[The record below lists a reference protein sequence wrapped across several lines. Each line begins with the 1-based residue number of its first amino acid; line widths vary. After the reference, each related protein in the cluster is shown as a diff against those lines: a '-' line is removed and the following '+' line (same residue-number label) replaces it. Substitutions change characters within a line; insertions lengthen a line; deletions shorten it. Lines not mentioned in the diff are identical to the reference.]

1 MCNNSA
7 FQHCQCSNLTEEQCT
22 VIEWTVGLTDLSVSL
37 LCGII
42 ILLLSLKLKSEVYN
56 SAEKRMSLM
65 LAIII
70 VLSAWDHCN
79 DFVSMGWCVVALVIN
94 SFTPIVLLFYLSIV
108 LAMLL
113 LQIGA
118 PMVPE
123 RWKQT
128 PA

>member
-7 FQHCQCSNLTEEQCT
+7 FQCSNLTQEQCT
-22 VIEWTVGLTDLSVSL
+22 VIEWTVGLTNLSVSL
-37 LCGII
+37 LCGVI
-42 ILLLSLKLKSEVYN
+42 ILLLSLKLKSGVYN

-70 VLSAWDHCN
+70 VLPALNLGSLEIYN
-79 DFVSMGWCVVALVIN
+79 DFVPIGWCVVALVIN
-94 SFTPIVLLFYLSIV
+94 SFTPTVLLFYLSII

-123 RWKQT
+123 R
-128 PA
+128 